1 MRSVDVLAAPGVM
14 GEDVAT
20 ETGLTP
26 RTTAPRHDGPTT
38 AEDSRMAAR
47 TMLDAGVDL
56 LLFAGG
62 DGTARDIHDAVGDQ
76 VPVLGIPTGV
86 KMHSGVFATTAA
98 TAGEIVAQFLTSD
111 DPSTR
116 DADIADI
123 DEAGIRDGHLTAQ
136 LHGTAR
142 VPSVPG
148 VLGAKAASRSGD
160 AGLEAACAE
169 FAADMD
175 PRIAYLF
182 GPGTTTGRVMEQI
195 RLHGTLL
202 GIDAVRDGDLI
213 GRDLDEASLLA
224 LAAREPDLR
233 LVLGVIGGQ
242 GSLLGR
248 GNQQLSPAVMRR
260 IGRERISIL
269 ASEEKLA
276 ALQPPVLRIDTGDDR
291 LDRELSGYV
300 RVHVA
305 PRREMIMR
313 VAA

>member
-1 MRSVDVLAAPGVM
+1 
-14 GEDVAT
+14 
-20 ETGLTP
+20 
-26 RTTAPRHDGPTT
+26 
-38 AEDSRMAAR
+38 
-47 TMLDAGVDL
+47 
-56 LLFAGG
+56 
-62 DGTARDIHDAVGDQ
+62 
-76 VPVLGIPTGV
+76 
-86 KMHSGVFATTAA
+86 
-98 TAGEIVAQFLTSD
+98 
-111 DPSTR
+111 
-116 DADIADI
+116 
-123 DEAGIRDGHLTAQ
+123 
-136 LHGTAR
+136 
-142 VPSVPG
+142 
-148 VLGAKAASRSGD
+148 
-160 AGLEAACAE
+160 
-169 FAADMD
+169 
-175 PRIAYLF
+175 
-182 GPGTTTGRVMEQI
+182 MEQI